1 MENEQS
7 TAEGGIEIIRLVT
20 SALKERKYGA
30 SISVRLDEAGSWKK
44 EEMLIKL
51 ELPNDAKAIPLVAA
65 NLSRIATNDII
76 MRQSIELALDEA
88 LTNAIFHGN
97 LEIPSNL
104 KERDFNA
111 YYEMAFKRLQEG
123 PYADRRVEVAFSFDD
138 DQAVFRI
145 ADQGRGFDWRPFLDE
160 KSCCDP
166 PNGRG
171 LKIMQA
177 LTSSVSFNETGNRVT
192 LLFERGDWRHQ
203 PIAA

>member
-1 MENEQS
+1 MENELS
-7 TAEGGIEIIRLVT
+7 TADGGIEIIRLVT
-20 SALKERKYGA
+20 SALKDRDYGA
-30 SISVRLDEAGSWKK
+30 SSSVRLDEAGERKN

-51 ELPNDAKAIPLVAA
+51 ELPNDAKAVPFVAA

-97 LEIPSNL
+97 LEIPSSL

-111 YYEMAFKRLQEG
+111 YYEMAFKRLEEG
-123 PYADRRVEVAFSFDD
+123 LYMDRRVEVAFSFDD
-138 DQAVFRI
+138 NQAVFSVT
-145 ADQGRGFDWRPFLDE
+145 DQGRGFDWRPFLNE
-160 KSCCDP
+160 ESCCKP

-177 LTSSVSFNETGNRVT
+177 LASSVSFNEAGNRVT